1 MSLQPNFEVLWIE
14 QVLKNQVKPMLPSTL
29 STSLPSKDTKKASET
44 AYSQIRCQRCFIFS
58 LLNSPQPLI
67 SRGFPSFPTSSRM
80 VSRQNVLFV
89 IYSVK
94 LHSVPVSSSAAAAD
108 MAPGVSGNVT
118 SIPKIKSQLS
128 DFLAAFCKI
137 FLFLIFQSPPFSIFD
152 HTPVC
157 RIRSL
162 TGLIHVPLPLFQ
174 IFVFFRTSISYIYS
188 LIYTSCF
195 RIFIRF
201 SSV

>member
-1 MSLQPNFEVLWIE
+1 
-14 QVLKNQVKPMLPSTL
+14 
-29 STSLPSKDTKKASET
+29 
-44 AYSQIRCQRCFIFS
+44 
-58 LLNSPQPLI
+58 
-67 SRGFPSFPTSSRM
+67 
-80 VSRQNVLFV
+80 
-89 IYSVK
+89 
-94 LHSVPVSSSAAAAD
+94 

-195 RIFIRF
+195 RILILF
-201 SSV
+201 SSVWPILQIDFYELFGYWLWAKICENIFLLLLGNKKTVSPVLTDSTLSLSDFGLTDFRGRYGHVSSTLSFSIFFYQICPVSFKYASSPSQPETTSR